1 MVAQTRTKNLAAMQR
16 VAMTAPPNGGS
27 KMCDHTAAHVVD
39 SEGGITEGKFVE
51 QYECPCGA
59 TGTIRGRAE
68 EPAEHWS
75 RTGEIFR

>member
-1 MVAQTRTKNLAAMQR
+1 
-16 VAMTAPPNGGS
+16 
-27 KMCDHTAAHVVD
+27 MCDHTAAHVVD

-51 QYECPCGA
+51 RYSCPCGA